1 MSVTV
6 ITEMLDGDVV
16 KVTEESSLGAGTTLY
31 WYVWGVLVAAD
42 FITERIFSL
51 VPGRPFVVQVLDTTA
66 APEEAY
72 PGIVPLQWYAVESAE
87 QYLVQE
93 YVDSA
98 WTTRRAIVSDGE
110 EVFSHDLPWQED
122 GTAIQWR
129 VVPVNAENIEGDPL
143 DIVMT
148 VVCMPSAV
156 ETTATYDADTQRV
169 TLAAA

>member
-1 MSVTV
+1 MAVTV
-6 ITEMLDGDVV
+6 TTELLDASTV
-16 KVTEESSLGAGTTLY
+16 KVTAESSLGAGTTLY

-42 FITERIFSL
+42 LIAERIFSL
-51 VPGRPFVVQVLDTTA
+51 VPGQAFVVQVLDTTA
-66 APEEAY
+66 APDEAY
-72 PGIVPLQWYAVESAE
+72 PGVVNLQWYAVETAE
-87 QYLVQE
+87 TYLVQE

-98 WTTRRAIVSDGE
+98 WTTRRAIVSEGE
-110 EVFSHDLPWQED
+110 EVFSHALPEQVD

-156 ETTATYDADTQRV
+156 ETVGTYDADTQQV
-169 TLAAA
+169 MLVAA

>member
-6 ITEMLDGDVV
+6 TTEMLDSNAV
-16 KVTEESSLGAGTTLY
+16 KVTAVSTLGAGTTLY

-42 FITERIFSL
+42 TIGERIFSL
-51 VPGRPFVVQVLDTTA
+51 VPGEAFQVQVLDTTA
-66 APEEAY
+66 APDEAY
-72 PGIVPLQWYAVESAE
+72 PGVVTMQWNAVDTAE

-93 YVDSA
+93 YADAA
-98 WTTRRAIVSDGE
+98 WQTRRVIVSEGE
-110 EVFSHDLPWQED
+110 EVFQHDLPEQVD
-122 GTAIQWR
+122 GAAIQWR

-156 ETTATYDADTQRV
+156 ETVGTYDADTQQV
-169 TLAAA
+169 MLVAA